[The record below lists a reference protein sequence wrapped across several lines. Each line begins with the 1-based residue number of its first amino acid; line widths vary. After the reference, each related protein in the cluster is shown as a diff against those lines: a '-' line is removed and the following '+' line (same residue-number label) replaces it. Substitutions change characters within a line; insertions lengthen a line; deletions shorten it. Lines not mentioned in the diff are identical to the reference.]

1 MPMDVDGFDPY
12 EDYWRDDLEVMG
24 EQFQSRLKEIG
35 VKRQFWRERKEERVK
50 EISSELQQLLDK
62 SLAPASGTVVM
73 GTDGVPRMYD
83 NGEWK
88 RLDERAPDEFP
99 REMVECPA
107 CHGQG
112 GVPMYQGNPSNGPDY
127 EICDDCRGTGEIP
140 AEVKPP
146 RTFRFTGF

>member
-1 MPMDVDGFDPY
+1 MDVDGFDPY

-50 EISSELQQLLDK
+50 EISSELQQLLDRK
-62 SLAPASGTVVM
+62 VEDWQKDAI
-73 GTDGVPRMYD
+73 D
-83 NGEWK
+83 
-88 RLDERAPDEFP
+88 RALDEFP